1 MGSEMCIRD
10 SQNAMRQVRSQ
21 VAELSVQ
28 IAEKLLRE
36 KLSDND
42 QQMALI
48 DRILD
53 DIPQHKENN

>member
-1 MGSEMCIRD
+1 
-10 SQNAMRQVRSQ
+10 MRQVRSQ